1 MIATEVHRWLI
12 SDCNGCDGDDFS
24 IEFGF
29 GCESNSQVSVKHVEL
44 EFEFC
49 HFVDL
54 HL

>member
-1 MIATEVHRWLI
+1 MIATELHRWPI

-29 GCESNSQVSVKHVEL
+29 GYESNSQVSVKHVEL